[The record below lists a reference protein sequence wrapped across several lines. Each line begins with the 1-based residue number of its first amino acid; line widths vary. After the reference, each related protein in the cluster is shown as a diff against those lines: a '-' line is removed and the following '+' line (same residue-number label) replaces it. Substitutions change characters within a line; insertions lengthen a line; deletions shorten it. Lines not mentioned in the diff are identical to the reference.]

1 MPRAITSPIPTDIT
15 NTEALGRVLYTK
27 YIYFFQAAGL
37 VLLVAMIGAIVL
49 TLRHKA
55 GRQAAEHRRPGRA
68 HQGNRDGN
76 PPGPAGAGAWRMT
89 IGLGH
94 YLSVAAILFTLGI
107 FGIFLNRKNVIVILM
122 SIELILLAVNINFV
136 AFSTH
141 LGDIV
146 GQVFAMLVLTVAAA
160 EAAIGLAILVVYFRN
175 RGSIAV
181 EDINL
186 MKG

>member
-1 MPRAITSPIPTDIT
+1 
-15 NTEALGRVLYTK
+15 
-27 YIYFFQAAGL
+27 
-37 VLLVAMIGAIVL
+37 
-49 TLRHKA
+49 
-55 GRQAAEHRRPGRA
+55 
-68 HQGNRDGN
+68 
-76 PPGPAGAGAWRMT
+76 MT

-94 YLSVAAILFTLGI
+94 YLTVAAILFTLGI
-107 FGIFLNRKNVIVILM
+107 FGIFLNRKNVIIILM
-122 SIELILLAVNINFV
+122 SIELILLAVNINLV

-141 LGDIV
+141 VGDM
-146 GQVFAMLVLTVAAA
+146 VFALLVLTVAAA